1 MKKSITLAAL
11 FLFLGIGAFAS
22 TPTKSKAKAKTN
34 MHNQVSLIPLRHSRG
49 FAVMVDKA
57 LPGKSMVI
65 VYDSDQNV
73 LFKDR
78 LTKGTRA
85 EKKYMLGELDNG
97 TYTVE
102 VYSKGHDVKT
112 KFYIYNKG
120 ERRIVDIM

>member
-11 FLFLGIGAFAS
+11 FLLLGIGAFAS
-22 TPTKSKAKAKTN
+22 TPTKSNHKTD
-34 MHNQVSLIPLRHSRG
+34 MHNQVSLIPLHHSRG

-57 LPGKSMVI
+57 LPGKSVVI
-65 VYDSDQNV
+65 FYDNDNNV
-73 LFKDR
+73 IFTDR

-120 ERRIVDIM
+120 EKRIVDII